1 MHTLWNSATR
11 KSATLTA
18 ALLSIA
24 MLTAACSSSSSPS
37 AGTTPSSTSSTT
49 SAADATSN
57 DPAVAA
63 DRAAVAAA
71 TTPSSVWDGPT
82 TGPKAVKGKTIAF
95 VAGSLQNAGDLGV
108 LQGFKAAA
116 KLLDWKV
123 QTFDGQNTVPG
134 DNAAVSQ
141 AINSKPDAIIIAGFP
156 YFLAKT
162 PIAQAA
168 AAKIPVIGWHAQA
181 DPGPSPDKLLFTNVT
196 SPNAAIGTLAGEY
209 AVASTNGDAHVA
221 VLTDTSIPQTLAKAN
236 AIKAA
241 ILKCTTCSVL
251 ATDSFPFAQITT
263 ESPQL
268 VTALLQRFGS
278 KLTTIFSINDLSFDS
293 SVSSLRSAGTSPSGN
308 PHLISAGDGSPS
320 AFQRI
325 RSGQYQTA
333 TVAEPLLMHGWQVAD
348 EVNRALA
355 HAAPSGYVTKP
366 HLVTAANVN
375 LYDGKNNLFD
385 PPNGYAAQYKKIW
398 GV

>member
-1 MHTLWNSATR
+1 MT
-11 KSATLTA
+11 KSLKPALPLAGVLLSA
-18 ALLSIA
+18 ALAI
-24 MLTAACSSSSSPS
+24 TACSSSSGAS
-37 AGTTPSSTSSTT
+37 AKSVGTT
-49 SAADATSN
+49 ATSVAPAS
-57 DPAVAA
+57 PAVAA
-63 DRAAVAAA
+63 AQAAVAAA
-71 TTPSSVWDGPT
+71 STPSTVWDGPT
-82 TGPKAVKGKTIAF
+82 TGPKAVQNKTIAF

-116 KLLDWKV
+116 ALMHWKV
-123 QTFDGQNTVPG
+123 QSFDGQNTVPG
-134 DNAAVSQ
+134 DNDAVSQ
-141 AINSKPDAIIIAGFP
+141 AINIKPAAIVIAGFP

-162 PIAQAA
+162 PIQQAVNL
-168 AAKIPVIGWHAQA
+168 KIPVIGWHAQA

-209 AVASTNGDAHVA
+209 AVASTNGKAQVA
-221 VLTDTSIPQTLAKAN
+221 VLTDTTIPQTLAKAN

-241 ILKCTTCSVL
+241 VTACSTCKVL

-263 ESPQL
+263 KSPTL

-293 SVSSLRSAGTSPSGN
+293 SVPSLQSADISPSGE

-348 EVNRALA
+348 EVNRAFA
-355 HAAPSGYVTKP
+355 GVAPSGYVTKP
-366 HLVTAANVN
+366 HLVIKANVN
-375 LYDGKNNLFD
+375 LYDGTNNLFD
-385 PPNGYAAQYKKIW
+385 PPNGYAAQYQKIW

>member
-1 MHTLWNSATR
+1 MSRSL
-11 KSATLTA
+11 KSALPLA
-18 ALLSIA
+18 VVLASGLF
-24 MLTAACSSSSSPS
+24 LTAACSSSSTASPK
-37 AGTTPSSTSSTT
+37 AGGSQSSTAAS
-49 SAADATSN
+49 SAA
-57 DPAVAA
+57 VQAA
-63 DRAAVAAA
+63 QAAVAAA
-71 TTPSSVWDGPT
+71 TTPSTTWDGPT
-82 TGPKAVKGKTIAF
+82 TGPKAVTGKTIAF

-108 LQGFKAAA
+108 LKGFKAAA
-116 KLLDWKV
+116 ALLHWKV
-123 QTFDGQNTVPG
+123 QSFDGQNTVPG

-141 AINSKPDAIIIAGFP
+141 AIDIKPDAIVIAGFP

-162 PIAQAA
+162 PLTQAA
-168 AAKIPVIGWHAQA
+168 AQHIPVIGWHGQA

-209 AVASTNGDAHVA
+209 AVASTNGNAHVA
-221 VLTDTSIPQTLAKAN
+221 VLTDTTIPQTLAKAN

-241 ILKCTTCSVL
+241 VLKCGTCSVL
-251 ATDSFPFAQITT
+251 ATDSFPFAKITT

-268 VTALLQRFGS
+268 VTALLQRYGS

-293 SVSSLRSAGTSPSGN
+293 SVPSLISAGISKSGD

-325 RSGQYQTA
+325 RSGNYQTA

-355 HAAPSGYVTKP
+355 GVAPSGYVTKP
-366 HLVTAANVN
+366 HLVVKSNVN